1 MTHASYQH
9 LLDLSDAFAQHTN
22 MSHWRVSFLARGDG
36 QFFKRLRE
44 GKGCT
49 VKTATAVL
57 QWFSDNWPEDLTW
70 PSDIP
75 RPPKSKK
82 EAA

>member
-1 MTHASYQH
+1 MTYDLHHHLIRLCDAYAAHA
-9 LLDLSDAFAQHTN
+9 N
-22 MSHWRVSFLARGDG
+22 ISHWRVAFLARGDG

-49 VKTATAVL
+49 VKTASATV
-57 QWFSDNWPEDLTW
+57 QWFSNHWPADLEW
-70 PSDIP
+70 PADIP
-75 RPPKSKK
+75 RPPKSK